1 MASRKDRKRGFREL
15 LAVRPGS
22 TVDLATF
29 DAGATFGRAKED
41 AETDLANVLAR
52 LADLQGRLWAEAK
65 HPVLVVVQGIDA
77 AGKDGTIRVIAGAF
91 NPQGTPVTSFK
102 VPSPVELAHDYLWR
116 VHAHVPGKGE
126 IGIFNRSH
134 YEDVLAARV
143 LKLVPV
149 ERWQS
154 RYRAINEFERELTQ
168 EGTLLLKFF
177 LHISEEEQR
186 DRIRARLEDPTKHWK
201 FSANDLA
208 DRPHWA
214 EYMAAIGEMLTKTST
229 SWAPWYLIPSD
240 KKWFRNWAVSKILVD
255 ALESLDLTWP
265 PLHPDVAR
273 KYGVRGTARGR

>member
-1 MASRKDRKRGFREL
+1 MDRVDPSDTSAFGDSKDRALKESARHIERLDALQEL
-15 LAVRPGS
+15 LYACHSRS
-22 TVDLATF
+22 
-29 DAGATFGRAKED
+29 
-41 AETDLANVLAR
+41 VLII
-52 LADLQGRLWAEAK
+52 LQGLDS
-65 HPVLVVVQGIDA
+65 G
-77 AGKDGTIRVIAGAF
+77 GKDGTIRHVFEGV
-91 NPQGTPVTSFK
+91 NPQGVRVAKFIAPTPV
-102 VPSPVELAHDYLWR
+102 ERDHDFLWR
-116 VHAHVPGKGE
+116 VHPSAPALGE
-126 IGIFNRSH
+126 IVIFNRSH

-143 LKLVPV
+143 LKLVPA

-177 LHISEEEQR
+177 LHLSEEEQR

-265 PLHPDVAR
+265 PLPPDVAR